1 MRDMKKVLVL
11 GATGM
16 LGSACYKVIAESSSL
31 SVEGTSRTLDDS
43 LTQMNAEDLKQ
54 VRTVI
59 TNTRPDYVVNC
70 IGIIKPHISEKD
82 PASVMRA
89 ISINS
94 EFPIFLAG
102 LASEADFNVIQIAT
116 DCVYSGKKGSY
127 TEIDQH
133 DATDVYGK
141 TKSLGEVPSENFL
154 HLRASIIGPEFGRS
168 TSLLEW
174 FRNQPKES
182 ELNGFE
188 DHIWNGITTYQFARL
203 ARGLIESESNIFGI
217 RHLVPANRVSKYDLL
232 KIFSEVYDRNDIEI
246 KKITS
251 SSFIDRT
258 LETEDKDLNR
268 EIWNIG
274 GYSSLPTIAEMVSE
288 QALANS

>member
-1 MRDMKKVLVL
+1 MKKVLVL

-16 LGSACYKVIAESSSL
+16 LGSACYSVISQSSSL
-31 SVEGTSRTLDDS
+31 STEGTSRTLDGKLLHLD
-43 LTQMNAEDLKQ
+43 AEDLNQ
-54 VRTVI
+54 VSNLIAKVQ
-59 TNTRPDYVVNC
+59 PDYVVNC
-70 IGIIKPHISEKD
+70 IGIIKPHISEKEPD
-82 PASVMRA
+82 SIKKAIDINAKFP
-89 ISINS
+89 ISIAN
-94 EFPIFLAG
+94 LA
-102 LASEADFNVIQIAT
+102 LEHNFKVIQIAT

-127 TEIDQH
+127 TEIDLH

-174 FRNQPKES
+174 FRNQPLGSK
-182 ELNGFE
+182 LNGFE

-203 ARGLIESESNIFGI
+203 ARGLIESGSNIFGI

-232 KIFSEVYDRNDIEI
+232 KIFSEVYERNDIEI

-268 EIWNIG
+268 EIWNVG
-274 GYSSLPTIAEMVSE
+274 GYSTLPTIAEMVRE
-288 QALANS
+288 QALANN